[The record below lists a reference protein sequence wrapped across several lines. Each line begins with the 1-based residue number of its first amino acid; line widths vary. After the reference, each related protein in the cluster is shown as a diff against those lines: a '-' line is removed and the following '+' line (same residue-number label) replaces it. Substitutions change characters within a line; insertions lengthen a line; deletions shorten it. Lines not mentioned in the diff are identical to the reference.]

1 MTPQQIKQLREEAE
15 REARKIL
22 GKNKRLGK
30 NDLQAGHNNKKTF
43 QSAKHIY
50 LKQSEIDHCINNGM
64 DIMYLYDEL
73 LSKYGRLEKEE
84 KPVKKYYI
92 PKGGKKGRP
101 KKDNNEQKQ

>member
-43 QSAKHIY
+43 QSAKHIF
-50 LKQSEIDHCINNGM
+50 LKQSQIDHCINNGM

-73 LSKYGRLEKEE
+73 LSKYGRLED
-84 KPVKKYYI
+84 KPKKTYYT
-92 PKGGKKGRP
+92 PRGRKKGRP
-101 KKDNNEQKQ
+101 KQNKNEQEQ